1 MRIVGIHGF
10 GWVRGNII
18 EVWDAEIR
26 QSEPQMTVVRRVCTP
41 EQPNQTN
48 KTQDLARR
56 GKVDQW
62 SHGCTVGMIIGL
74 KDPTKQDKGG
84 SGGSRAAAN
93 QSNYSKKPKT
103 LMQKCININTKNEVK
118 PPQK

>member
-1 MRIVGIHGF
+1 MPMVGIHEC

-18 EVWDAEIR
+18 EVWDAERR
-26 QSEPQMTVVRRVCTP
+26 QSEPRMVVVSRLCTP

-74 KDPTKQDKGG
+74 KDPIKQAK
-84 SGGSRAAAN
+84 
-93 QSNYSKKPKT
+93 
-103 LMQKCININTKNEVK
+103 
-118 PPQK
+118 